1 MPASRQI
8 IGKILLSR
16 VCKDPAGFTLIEVL
30 IALAITAFVSMIAYT
45 SLSSVLTG
53 VERLREN
60 TDRTYEINRAFMIL
74 SRDLRQFVNR
84 PVRDEYG
91 ELEPALSGGSLA
103 RFDLSFTRSG
113 WHNPSGYPRSNLQR
127 VNYRLEED
135 GLWRD
140 TYSVLDRTG
149 NTEPESVLLL
159 EGVEDLQL
167 SFLGSLDELQVSS
180 RGGNLDTS
188 DWEESW
194 VQDTSVPGQELE
206 PPVAVEISLQLE
218 SWGQMRRL
226 YALPPL

>member
-1 MPASRQI
+1 MR
-8 IGKILLSR
+8 GR
-16 VCKDPAGFTLIEVL
+16 KDAAGFTLIEVL

-103 RFDLSFTRSG
+103 RFALSFTRSG

-149 NTEPESVLLL
+149 STEPEGVLLL

-167 SFLGSLDELQVSS
+167 SFLGSLDQLQVSS

-188 DWEESW
+188 GWEESW
-194 VQDTSVPGQELE
+194 VQDTSVPGQELV
-206 PPVAVEISLQLE
+206 PPVAVEIILQLE
-218 SWGQMRRL
+218 SWGEMRRL

>member
-16 VCKDPAGFTLIEVL
+16 VCKDAAGFTLIEVL

-149 NTEPESVLLL
+149 STEPEGVLLL
-159 EGVEDLQL
+159 AGVEELQL
-167 SFLGSLDELQVSS
+167 SFLGSLDQLQISS
-180 RGGNLDTS
+180 RGGNLDTT

-194 VQDTSVPGQELE
+194 VQDTSVPGLELV

-218 SWGQMRRL
+218 SWGEMRRM